1 MKKIRE
7 LLIMFSVIMMTFTFS
22 VPVRAYAPSVNYGKK
37 IKICP
42 WENILVTDLPYNNKI
57 KSTKLLS
64 NSNKKVVEVVTECG
78 QVWLKA
84 KKPGTSEVKVLLRL
98 KNGKKKKVRFTV
110 KNVRNV
116 FPFKYLKINNKKLKP
131 KYSKM
136 ATYETHW
143 GYMYDSIKKTNKK
156 LTLHYKLKKGWKI
169 KSMEQFWVVDK
180 ESERS
185 KSSIVKNGSAL
196 KFGEPGGG
204 FVVTAYNKKLK
215 RTVSYTIVIRAK

>member
-1 MKKIRE
+1 M
-7 LLIMFSVIMMTFTFS
+7 
-22 VPVRAYAPSVNYGKK
+22 
-37 IKICP
+37 
-42 WENILVTDLPYNNKI
+42 TDLPYGNKI

-64 NSNKKVVEVVTECG
+64 NSNKKVVEVITEYG
-78 QVWLKA
+78 DIRLKA

-98 KNGKKKKVRFTV
+98 KNGKKKKIRFTV

-136 ATYETHW
+136 ATFATHW
-143 GYMYDSIKKTNKK
+143 GYMYESIKKTNKK

-169 KSMEQFWVVDK
+169 KSMKQFWVVDI
-180 ESERS
+180 ENAID
-185 KSSIVKNGSAL
+185 KSSKVRNGAAL

-204 FVVTAYNKKLK
+204 LVVTAYNKKLK
-215 RTVSYTIVIRAK
+215 RTVSYTIVIDAE